1 MLSFSEWVEKR
12 SFRESY
18 GDDASLVRTLNETYS
33 ANRALVD
40 RMLREMGEEEVGRR
54 LMEMSPGLWQ
64 RLKGLGP
71 KAMMTAMLGLGGV
84 GAEVG
89 SEYLDAVGKSRQ
101 LAGPHAA
108 AVKGLQDMETR
119 RNLGDRRALWDLADL
134 GREEVKNMQSAA
146 AVEKNADERD
156 EFIAQHGPHGLG
168 FGYTDT
174 GYIAPKQLTAAQQWQ
189 AWKDHIEGRKEVE
202 RKEAEEKA
210 AREAKYK
217 QYLADLD
224 KHNAE
229 LQRAR
234 DTRVRVSDT
243 GQFTVTN
250 PPVR

>member
-54 LMEMSPGLWQ
+54 LMEMSPGLYQ

-119 RNLGDRRALWDLADL
+119 GNEANRAALRNMGRLGMEAEKDMQRAA
-134 GREEVKNMQSAA
+134 
-146 AVEKNADERD
+146 EKESDEDERD
-156 EFIAQHGPHGLG
+156 EFRLHHGSGQG
-168 FGYTDT
+168 FGYTDSGREEPRKYT
-174 GYIAPKQLTAAQQWQ
+174 PAEQWKMMHDAAR
-189 AWKDHIEGRKEVE
+189 AAR
-202 RKEAEEKA
+202 AEEARKAREEA
-210 AREAKYK
+210 ARDAEYK

-224 KHNAE
+224 RRNAD

-234 DTRVRVSDT
+234 DTKVIKNPN
-243 GQFTVTN
+243 GGFTVTN
-250 PPVR
+250 PPGR